1 MTPRRPDVLNMISN
15 NVMSFVKKMVK
26 SGSDE
31 DGIRLGSKF
40 RATVAAAGLS
50 PRASRADLGH
60 LTPEERSI
68 LARVWQ
74 KEDEFE
80 KMTLVKKAQT
90 PPPTLQQSVVPIPTL
105 AAPQPIPQPPPKPCR
120 ICRKGIQAGEPCHTC
135 DDCKQLVCDD
145 CASYSRDPHHAVWR
159 CSCCRRRQSHDR
171 LGPPPGAGM
180 HRVPSVRRMVR
191 RLAVHFSSSNCT
203 SILGSTTFILT
214 FTIHLAT
221 APQAERIV
229 QDTGSGGCTPNPGP
243 RGSFMLS
250 EPLKEAL
257 RLEMQMQVDGSCL
270 APPSARTIVKRG
282 SYAGQTEWQ
291 RNGLRASSP
300 ERRHSYQKTERASSE
315 SSLEEEYLPRAG
327 RLRRRSRVQ
336 RHKSSAAADV
346 RTYALHFRSRI
357 LAHAWCLLIS
367 CRQPRSFTNG
377 KLMYSETPKT
387 TITSWPLLAS
397 ELAATVTPTPSQEE
411 DSEGNEWR
419 SNTSSSSALD
429 SLETDLRSSRRL
441 DVLQRYSSESSD
453 VSDLSRGAPESS
465 PDERRSIPSVTVDAI
480 GGGGVCGGGGG
491 ALFEELRR
499 CSTGSALPRM
509 PIPENQLCLFP
520 GAPHGSGSTHS
531 LDLPREEQGK
541 PERRA
546 SAPEGD
552 NIKIVID
559 DVDSQG
565 PAPTPLRKRLLLQRD
580 PSDTGARTRGF
591 GMRVMGGKKA
601 PDGHL
606 YAAVAWVLAGSSA
619 DLAGLQQGDV
629 ILEWNG
635 TSLVDRSYEEVCAV
649 LDKSG
654 NTVEIHI
661 ETGRKMSSRELRAS
675 TGNIPARKCSTGS
688 VGGDGS
694 STRRKLPKTP
704 DEICHTAH
712 VQGMLGV
719 RIWYD
724 GADLEVTVLGA
735 RGLPPR
741 RSYVKLRLHDPCTG
755 IRGVAMKTPISEPV
769 ANPEWN
775 KTFVFPAQE
784 TLEGLYLDLS
794 VWDHR
799 PVGSNAFLGEVQ
811 QLHLDTDKAC
821 LLPPPPPSSLSRSN
835 TTCSI
840 TGGMLVFFPST
851 DDVTLRVPYGRRG
864 SYSLPLCEEETAQ
877 YLPFPIDDKDLVKS
891 SSMDSMLLHPDD
903 AWQGNPVERKSSA
916 PTVYAIS
923 PGRNKQLLAQDSLP
937 ELYSSSPTQGP
948 ERAKSAS
955 FKMRRNVNMQ
965 DAAAALDERRSLP
978 RRKLSR
984 TVSLK
989 SDDHAAVVN
998 PRGDGADS
1006 SSGSERCSVD
1016 TGPGQKNSRR
1026 DLARLGELKLGFIMT
1041 KGQLEV
1047 EVVSAR
1053 GLPLGATGTPPD
1065 TYVKT
1070 YLKEGERQMQKRK
1083 TRVVR
1088 HSCEPQYRQTLKYT
1102 AADVLGRSLLVTVW
1116 ERAKGFEH
1124 NQPLGAALVQLDRL
1138 ELSHLTLAWYALQ
1151 TPAGPA
1157 ATSGPR
1163 GDMEDDADEDDSP

>member
-1 MTPRRPDVLNMISN
+1 MTPTRLDDLNMISN

-31 DGIRLGSKF
+31 DGMRLGSKF
-40 RATVAAAGLS
+40 RATVAGLS

-80 KMTLVKKAQT
+80 TLVKKSQT
-90 PPPTLQQSVVPIPTL
+90 PPLTPPTSQPTSTATSTPDKTCDKVFPGVASVKIGAGVPSAAAGANNP
-105 AAPQPIPQPPPKPCR
+105 AAPAAATPPPPPPSKPCR

-145 CASYSRDPHHAVWR
+145 CASYSRDPQHAVWR
-159 CSCCRRRQSHDR
+159 CSCCRRRMSHDR
-171 LGPPPGAGM
+171 LGPPPGSGM
-180 HRVPSVRRMVR
+180 HRVPSVRRM
-191 RLAVHFSSSNCT
+191 T
-203 SILGSTTFILT
+203 
-214 FTIHLAT
+214 
-221 APQAERIV
+221 ERIV
-229 QDTGSGGCTPNPGP
+229 QDSGGLGCSTGP

-257 RLEMQMQVDGSCL
+257 RLEMQMQVDGGCL

-291 RNGLRASSP
+291 RNGLRSSSP
-300 ERRHSYQKTERASSE
+300 ERRHSYQKPAAGPDRDASSD
-315 SSLEEEYLPRAG
+315 SSLEDDYLPRAG
-327 RLRRRSRVQ
+327 RLRRKSRLQ
-336 RHKSSAAADV
+336 RHKSRTAAD
-346 RTYALHFRSRI
+346 
-357 LAHAWCLLIS
+357 
-367 CRQPRSFTNG
+367 
-377 KLMYSETPKT
+377 
-387 TITSWPLLAS
+387 
-397 ELAATVTPTPSQEE
+397 EE

-429 SLETDLRSSRRL
+429 SLEADGGPPPPTHPASSHRGSTVSGGRL
-441 DVLQRYSSESSD
+441 GVLTRYSSESSD
-453 VSDLSRGAPESS
+453 VSDLSGGGRGAPESS

-480 GGGGVCGGGGG
+480 GLPPPSVG
-491 ALFEELRR
+491 LYEEVRR

-520 GAPHGSGSTHS
+520 GAPHGTGSTHS
-531 LDLPREEQGK
+531 LDLPREELGK

-565 PAPTPLRKRLLLQRD
+565 PPPTPLRKRVLLQRD
-580 PSDTGARTRGF
+580 PADTGARTRGF

-619 DLAGLQQGDV
+619 DLAGLKQGDV

-635 TSLVDRSYEEVCAV
+635 TSLVDRSYEEVCAI
-649 LDKSG
+649 LDKSPHS
-654 NTVEIHI
+654 VELVV
-661 ETGRKMSSRELRAS
+661 ETGRKMSNRELRAS
-675 TGNIPARKCSTGS
+675 TGNIPSRKSSTCSM
-688 VGGDGS
+688 GGGEGAA
-694 STRRKLPKTP
+694 TRRKLPKTP
-704 DEICHTAH
+704 DEICNKAH
-712 VQGMLGV
+712 VQGELGV
-719 RIWYD
+719 RLWYD
-724 GADLEVTVLGA
+724 GTDLEVTVLGA

-741 RSYVKLRLHDPCTG
+741 RSYVKLRLHEPG
-755 IRGVAMKTPISEPV
+755 SGLRGPAMKTPISEPV
-769 ANPEWN
+769 TSPEWN
-775 KTFVFPAQE
+775 KTFVFSTLE
-784 TLEGLYLDLS
+784 SLEGLFLDLT

-799 PVGSNAFLGEVQ
+799 PVGTNAFLGEVQ
-811 QLHLDTDKAC
+811 LPLDRSPLRDAPEW
-821 LLPPPPPSSLSRSN
+821 LPLSRGAGGAGRSQSQELPP
-835 TTCSI
+835 
-840 TGGMLVFFPST
+840 
-851 DDVTLRVPYGRRG
+851 DDLIR
-864 SYSLPLCEEETAQ
+864 
-877 YLPFPIDDKDLVKS
+877 S

-916 PTVYAIS
+916 PSVYSVS
-923 PGRNKQLLAQDSLP
+923 PVAGAKNRQLLAQDSLP
-937 ELYSSSPTQGP
+937 ELYASSPTQAP

-955 FKMRRNVNMQ
+955 FKVRRNVNLP
-965 DAAAALDERRSLP
+965 DTAAMDERRSLP

-989 SDDHAAVVN
+989 SDERVN
-998 PRGDGADS
+998 HVPHSKGGNDGGDS
-1006 SSGSERCSVD
+1006 SSGSDRCLQEV
-1016 TGPGQKNSRR
+1016 GPGQKNSRR

-1047 EVVSAR
+1047 EVVCAR
-1053 GLPLGATGTPPD
+1053 GLPLGSGGTPPD

-1070 YLKEGERQMQKRK
+1070 YLKEGDRQMQKRK

-1116 ERAKGFEH
+1116 ERARGFDH

-1138 ELSHLTLAWYALQ
+1138 ELSRLTLAWYALQ

-1157 ATSGPR
+1157 SASGPR
-1163 GDMEDDADEDDSP
+1163 GNGEEEDDDDDDSP

>member
-1 MTPRRPDVLNMISN
+1 MGKLYGIKKGENTRRMWMTLRADTGAAGRSEASDKQHEQSPMTPTRLDDLNMISN

-31 DGIRLGSKF
+31 DGMRLGSKF
-40 RATVAAAGLS
+40 RATVAGLS

-80 KMTLVKKAQT
+80 TLVKKAQT
-90 PPPTLQQSVVPIPTL
+90 PPLTPPTSQPTSTATSTPDNKSCDKVFPGVASAVKIGATGVPGTA
-105 AAPQPIPQPPPKPCR
+105 AAPGANNPAAPAAATPPPPPPSKPCR

-145 CASYSRDPHHAVWR
+145 CASYSRDPQHAVWR
-159 CSCCRRRQSHDR
+159 CSCCRRRMSHDR
-171 LGPPPGAGM
+171 LGPPPGSGM
-180 HRVPSVRRMVR
+180 HRVPSVRRM
-191 RLAVHFSSSNCT
+191 T
-203 SILGSTTFILT
+203 
-214 FTIHLAT
+214 
-221 APQAERIV
+221 ERIV
-229 QDTGSGGCTPNPGP
+229 QDSGSLGCSTGP

-257 RLEMQMQVDGSCL
+257 RLEMQMQVDGGCL

-291 RNGLRASSP
+291 RNGLRSSSP
-300 ERRHSYQKTERASSE
+300 ERRHSYQKPSAGQDRDASSD
-315 SSLEEEYLPRAG
+315 SSLEDDYLPRAG
-327 RLRRRSRVQ
+327 RLRRKSRLQ
-336 RHKSSAAADV
+336 RHKSRTAAD
-346 RTYALHFRSRI
+346 
-357 LAHAWCLLIS
+357 
-367 CRQPRSFTNG
+367 
-377 KLMYSETPKT
+377 
-387 TITSWPLLAS
+387 
-397 ELAATVTPTPSQEE
+397 
-411 DSEGNEWR
+411 WR

-429 SLETDLRSSRRL
+429 SLDADGGPPPPTHASSSHRGSTVSGGRL
-441 DVLQRYSSESSD
+441 GVLTRYSSESSD
-453 VSDLSRGAPESS
+453 VSDLSGGRGAPESS

-480 GGGGVCGGGGG
+480 GLPPPSVG
-491 ALFEELRR
+491 LYEEVRR

-509 PIPENQLCLFP
+509 PIPENQVFIVRATREIGNNCTSLRDTLLRCAMMTCRAHAQLCLFP
-520 GAPHGSGSTHS
+520 GAPHGTGSTHS
-531 LDLPREEQGK
+531 LDLPREELGK

-565 PAPTPLRKRLLLQRD
+565 PPPAPLRKRVLLQRD
-580 PSDTGARTRGF
+580 PADTGARTRGF

-619 DLAGLQQGDV
+619 DLAGLKQGDV

-635 TSLVDRSYEEVCAV
+635 TSLVDRSYEEVCAI
-649 LDKSG
+649 LDKSPHS
-654 NTVEIHI
+654 VELVV
-661 ETGRKMSSRELRAS
+661 ETGRKMSNRELRAS
-675 TGNIPARKCSTGS
+675 TGNIPSRKSSTCSM
-688 VGGDGS
+688 GGGEGAA
-694 STRRKLPKTP
+694 TRRKLPKTP
-704 DEICHTAH
+704 DEICNKAH
-712 VQGMLGV
+712 VQGELGV
-719 RIWYD
+719 RLWYD
-724 GADLEVTVLGA
+724 GTDLEVTVLGA

-741 RSYVKLRLHDPCTG
+741 RSYVKLRLHEPG
-755 IRGVAMKTPISEPV
+755 SGLRGPAMKTPISEPV

-775 KTFVFPAQE
+775 KTFVFRSLE
-784 TLEGLYLDLS
+784 SLEGLYLDLT

-799 PVGSNAFLGEVQ
+799 PVGTNAFLGEVQ
-811 QLHLDTDKAC
+811 LPLDRSPLRDTPEWLPLSRGAGGAGRSHSQE
-821 LLPPPPPSSLSRSN
+821 LPP
-835 TTCSI
+835 
-840 TGGMLVFFPST
+840 
-851 DDVTLRVPYGRRG
+851 DDLIR
-864 SYSLPLCEEETAQ
+864 
-877 YLPFPIDDKDLVKS
+877 S
-891 SSMDSMLLHPDD
+891 SSMDSMQL
-903 AWQGNPVERKSSA
+903 
-916 PTVYAIS
+916 YA
-923 PGRNKQLLAQDSLP
+923 
-937 ELYSSSPTQGP
+937 SSPTQTP

-955 FKMRRNVNMQ
+955 FKVRRNVNLPDTTAM
-965 DAAAALDERRSLP
+965 DERRSLP

-989 SDDHAAVVN
+989 SDERVN
-998 PRGDGADS
+998 HVPVNKGNDGGDS
-1006 SSGSERCSVD
+1006 SSGSERCPQEV
-1016 TGPGQKNSRR
+1016 GPGQKNSRR

-1047 EVVSAR
+1047 EVVCAR
-1053 GLPLGATGTPPD
+1053 GLPLGSGGTPPD

-1070 YLKEGERQMQKRK
+1070 YLKEGDRQMQKRK

-1116 ERAKGFEH
+1116 ERARGFEH
-1124 NQPLGAALVQLDRL
+1124 NQPLGAALVHLDRL
-1138 ELSHLTLAWYALQ
+1138 ELSRLTLAWYALQ

-1157 ATSGPR
+1157 SASGPR
-1163 GDMEDDADEDDSP
+1163 GNGEEDDDDDDDSP

>member
-1 MTPRRPDVLNMISN
+1 MTPTRLDELNMISN

-31 DGIRLGSKF
+31 DGMRLGSKF
-40 RATVAAAGLS
+40 RATVASLS

-80 KMTLVKKAQT
+80 TLVKKAQT
-90 PPPTLQQSVVPIPTL
+90 PPLTPPTSQPTSTATSTPDKSCDKVFPGVTLPRNSVAGPMVGIAMAPVAAANSTAPAA
-105 AAPQPIPQPPPKPCR
+105 AAPPPPPPAKPCR

-145 CASYSRDPHHAVWR
+145 CASYSRDPQHAVWR
-159 CSCCRRRQSHDR
+159 CSCCRRRMSHDR

-180 HRVPSVRRMVR
+180 HRVPSVRRM
-191 RLAVHFSSSNCT
+191 T
-203 SILGSTTFILT
+203 
-214 FTIHLAT
+214 
-221 APQAERIV
+221 ERIV
-229 QDTGSGGCTPNPGP
+229 QEGGSLGCNTGP

-257 RLEMQMQVDGSCL
+257 RLEMQMQVDGGCL

-291 RNGLRASSP
+291 RNGLRSSSP
-300 ERRHSYQKTERASSE
+300 ERRHSYQKAAPGSADRGGGGASSD

-327 RLRRRSRVQ
+327 RLRRKSRLQ
-336 RHKSSAAADV
+336 RHKGRAAAAD
-346 RTYALHFRSRI
+346 
-357 LAHAWCLLIS
+357 
-367 CRQPRSFTNG
+367 
-377 KLMYSETPKT
+377 
-387 TITSWPLLAS
+387 
-397 ELAATVTPTPSQEE
+397 EE

-429 SLETDLRSSRRL
+429 SLDADVGMQAPPQQQHSSSHRGSRADGRL
-441 DVLQRYSSESSD
+441 GVLTRYSSESSD
-453 VSDLSRGAPESS
+453 VSDLSGRGAPESS

-480 GGGGVCGGGGG
+480 GLPPPSVG
-491 ALFEELRR
+491 LYEEVRR

-520 GAPHGSGSTHS
+520 GAPHGTGSTHS
-531 LDLPREEQGK
+531 LDLPREELGK

-565 PAPTPLRKRLLLQRD
+565 PPPAPLRKRILLQRD
-580 PSDTGARTRGF
+580 PADTGARTRGF

-635 TSLVDRSYEEVCAV
+635 TSLVDRSYEKVCAV
-649 LDKSG
+649 LDKSPHS
-654 NTVEIHI
+654 VELLV

-688 VGGDGS
+688 VGGGEGS
-694 STRRKLPKTP
+694 AMRRKLPKTP
-704 DEICHTAH
+704 DEICHKAH
-712 VQGMLGV
+712 VQGELGV
-719 RIWYD
+719 RLWYD
-724 GADLEVTVLGA
+724 GTDLEVTVLGA

-741 RSYVKLRLHDPCTG
+741 RSYVKLRLHEPDSGLHGP
-755 IRGVAMKTPISEPV
+755 AMKTPISEPV

-775 KTFVFPAQE
+775 KTFVFRALE
-784 TLEGLYLDLS
+784 SLEGLCLDLS

-811 QLHLDTDKAC
+811 
-821 LLPPPPPSSLSRSN
+821 LPLGRAPLRDLPEWLPLSRGSGG
-835 TTCSI
+835 
-840 TGGMLVFFPST
+840 TGRTRS
-851 DDVTLRVPYGRRG
+851 
-864 SYSLPLCEEETAQ
+864 Q
-877 YLPFPIDDKDLVKS
+877 DLQAEDLIRS

-916 PTVYAIS
+916 PSVYS
-923 PGRNKQLLAQDSLP
+923 LPGGRNRQLLAQDSLP
-937 ELYSSSPTQGP
+937 ELYTSSPTQTP

-955 FKMRRNVNMQ
+955 FKMRRNVNIPETTAQ
-965 DAAAALDERRSLP
+965 DERRSLP

-989 SDDHAAVVN
+989 SDDRVN
-998 PRGDGADS
+998 HVPVNKAGGGDAGDS
-1006 SSGSERCSVD
+1006 SSGSERCPQE
-1016 TGPGQKNSRR
+1016 TAPGQKNSRR

-1053 GLPLGATGTPPD
+1053 GLPLGSGGTPPD

-1070 YLKEGERQMQKRK
+1070 YLKEGDRQMQKRK

-1116 ERAKGFEH
+1116 ERARGFDH

-1138 ELSHLTLAWYALQ
+1138 ELSRLTLAWYALQ

-1157 ATSGPR
+1157 SASGPR
-1163 GDMEDDADEDDSP
+1163 GNGDEDDDDDDDSP

>member
-1 MTPRRPDVLNMISN
+1 MTPRRPDALNMISN

-90 PPPTLQQSVVPIPTL
+90 PPPTLQQSVVPTSLPLSTATSSTNACDKSLDSRSSSGGIPKALGSAGTSSLTASPTL
-105 AAPQPIPQPPPKPCR
+105 ATPQPIPQPPPKPCR

-180 HRVPSVRRMVR
+180 HRVPSVRRM
-191 RLAVHFSSSNCT
+191 
-203 SILGSTTFILT
+203 
-214 FTIHLAT
+214 
-221 APQAERIV
+221 AERIV
-229 QDTGSGGCTPNPGP
+229 QETGGSGGCSPNPGP

-257 RLEMQMQVDGSCL
+257 RLEMQMQVDGGCL

-300 ERRHSYQKTERASSE
+300 ERRHSYQKPERASSE

-336 RHKSSAAADV
+336 RHKSQTAAD
-346 RTYALHFRSRI
+346 
-357 LAHAWCLLIS
+357 
-367 CRQPRSFTNG
+367 
-377 KLMYSETPKT
+377 
-387 TITSWPLLAS
+387 
-397 ELAATVTPTPSQEE
+397 EE

-480 GGGGVCGGGGG
+480 AGGGGG
-491 ALFEELRR
+491 GILFEELRR
-499 CSTGSALPRM
+499 CSTGSAMPRM

-520 GAPHGSGSTHS
+520 GVPHGTGSTHS

-565 PAPTPLRKRLLLQRD
+565 PAPAPLRKRLLLQRD

-661 ETGRKMSSRELRAS
+661 ETGRRMSSRELRAS

-719 RIWYD
+719 RLWYD

-784 TLEGLYLDLS
+784 SLEGLYLDLS

-811 QLHLDTDKAC
+811 VPLGRAPLRDVSEW
-821 LLPPPPPSSLSRSN
+821 LSLASRRTRSQ
-835 TTCSI
+835 
-840 TGGMLVFFPST
+840 
-851 DDVTLRVPYGRRG
+851 D
-864 SYSLPLCEEETAQ
+864 
-877 YLPFPIDDKDLVKS
+877 LPFPIDDKDLVKS

-965 DAAAALDERRSLP
+965 DAAAGVVPVMDERRSLP

-989 SDDHAAVVN
+989 SDERATVVN

-1006 SSGSERCSVD
+1006 SSGSDRGSSQD
-1016 TGPGQKNSRR
+1016 AGPGQQKNSRR

-1053 GLPLGATGTPPD
+1053 GLPLGAAGTPPD

-1070 YLKEGERQMQKRK
+1070 YLKEGDRQMQKRK

-1088 HSCEPQYRQTLKYT
+1088 HACEPQYRQTLKYT

-1124 NQPLGAALVQLDRL
+1124 NQPLGAVLVQLDRL

-1163 GDMEDDADEDDSP
+1163 GDVEDDADEDDSP